1 MKMNNI
7 EVKKNINIFNER
19 GGLNGNH
26 HIFIGNKQ
34 QQSNNFMAP
43 EKQIPPGAA
52 PSFGGSFIKG
62 KVPKIFKKKQACQ
75 LISFFKIEVLDY
87 IHLSD

>member
-1 MKMNNI
+1 
-7 EVKKNINIFNER
+7 
-19 GGLNGNH
+19 
-26 HIFIGNKQ
+26 
-34 QQSNNFMAP
+34 MAP

-75 LISFFKIEVLDY
+75 LISFFEIEVLDY